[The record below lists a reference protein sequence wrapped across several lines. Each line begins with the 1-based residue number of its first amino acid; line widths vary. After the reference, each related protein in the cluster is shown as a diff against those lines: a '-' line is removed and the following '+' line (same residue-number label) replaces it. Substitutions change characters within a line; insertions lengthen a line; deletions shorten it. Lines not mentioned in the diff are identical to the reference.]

1 MSNFTSIDTVINLL
15 EVSLFGSPVILG
27 LFMIAFIVVLLLVAR
42 SFTEVAIMIPLPL
55 IVALTKAGFLPT
67 WIEPL
72 IWIAAGLYLAT
83 VILILTGL
91 RR

>member
-1 MSNFTSIDTVINLL
+1 MSNFTSIDTVVNLL
-15 EVSLFGSPVILG
+15 EVSLFGSPIILG

-55 IVALTKAGFLPT
+55 IVALADAGFLPM

-72 IWIAAGLYLAT
+72 VWIAAGLYLS
-83 VILILTGL
+83 VIILIFTGL